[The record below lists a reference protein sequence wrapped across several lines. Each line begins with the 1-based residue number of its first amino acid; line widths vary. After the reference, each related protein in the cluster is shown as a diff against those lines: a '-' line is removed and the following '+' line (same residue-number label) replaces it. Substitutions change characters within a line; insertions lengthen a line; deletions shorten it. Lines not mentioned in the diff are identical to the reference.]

1 MLVYKYISKADD
13 DYFDNQA
20 PCIVFPTIW
29 VIIVMMMKMK
39 ITRHLVLFFQHFER
53 MRLLVGHIYALQA
66 VDVPEISAICY
77 RTSSWEIS
85 RTKKVDSK
93 AEIVSIV
100 RTRLTL
106 EGRTW
111 WYVFPRLQSL
121 PPIIDHIIDKKSRL
135 YLWYHKMMVPVLGS
149 LWTHQGK

>member
-13 DYFDNQA
+13 DYYDNQA

-29 VIIVMMMKMK
+29 VILMMMMKMK
-39 ITRHLVLFFQHFER
+39 ITLYCFSSTLNGCGFSSVTSMHCKLWMYLKYRRFAIYNPQVGKYWWQNS
-53 MRLLVGHIYALQA
+53 RLWGAH
-66 VDVPEISAICY
+66 
-77 RTSSWEIS
+77 
-85 RTKKVDSK
+85 
-93 AEIVSIV
+93 SIV
-100 RTRLTL
+100 KTRLTL

-135 YLWYHKMMVPVLGS
+135 YLWYHKMMVPMLGS
-149 LWTHQGK
+149 LWTYQGK